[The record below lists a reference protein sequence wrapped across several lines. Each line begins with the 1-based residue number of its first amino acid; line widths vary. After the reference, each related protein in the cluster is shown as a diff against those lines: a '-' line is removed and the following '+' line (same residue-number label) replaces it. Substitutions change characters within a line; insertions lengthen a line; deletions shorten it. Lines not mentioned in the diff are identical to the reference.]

1 MLPSP
6 ASAAGTLVVA
16 GIEVARLGFGAM
28 RITGP
33 GVWGPPA
40 DPAGAVLV
48 LRRAVELG
56 VGLIDTAD
64 AYGPG
69 TSEDLIAQALHPY
82 PSSVV
87 VATKGGLVREGP
99 GQWSADGSPQHLRTA
114 CEQSLRRLRVDA
126 IDLYQL
132 HAPDERVPF
141 EDSVGA
147 LVGLRDAG
155 KVRHIGL
162 SNVTLD
168 QLRAA
173 QRLTP
178 VASVQNAY
186 SRHHRAG
193 EDVLRACEAD
203 GIAFLPYRP
212 LDVGRFDPAHRIAR
226 SHGADV
232 RQVALAWLL
241 AHSPVALPIPGTAD
255 VRHLEQNVAAAA
267 LTLTPAQL
275 AKLDG

>member
-1 MLPSP
+1 M
-6 ASAAGTLVVA
+6 
-16 GIEVARLGFGAM
+16 
-28 RITGP
+28 
-33 GVWGPPA
+33 
-40 DPAGAVLV
+40 
-48 LRRAVELG
+48 
-56 VGLIDTAD
+56 
-64 AYGPG
+64 
-69 TSEDLIAQALHPY
+69 
-82 PSSVV
+82 
-87 VATKGGLVREGP
+87 
-99 GQWSADGSPQHLRTA
+99 
-114 CEQSLRRLRVDA
+114 
-126 IDLYQL
+126 
-132 HAPDERVPF
+132 
-141 EDSVGA
+141 
-147 LVGLRDAG
+147 
-155 KVRHIGL
+155 RHIGL